1 MQNFINYTGIVIQ
14 VSIISYLPVVK
25 VWILY
30 LKAVHSPS
38 TTHGSFRGKF
48 CPHVL
53 CNYSLKRIGTNLIIP
68 VHVSN
73 ETTLQTD
80 HFLITYVI
88 LGGLVK

>member
-14 VSIISYLPVVK
+14 VSIKSYIVK
-25 VWILY
+25 VWFLY
-30 LKAVHSPS
+30 LKAVHIPS

-48 CPHVL
+48 CLHVL